1 MAWKFLNIGKANAE
15 IDRLEAELAAAKTSA
30 ASTAPTPDKI
40 AALEKRIDDLAASI
54 ATLGESVAILEKSAS
69 TSADSFKVEIA
80 RLDKSFADF
89 QTSAKEIGS
98 RLAAEITARQG
109 QGPLAPGSTAGT
121 QSGGGND
128 LVAQYNAITDPIAR
142 TEWYR
147 KNKTA
152 YDAAWTA
159 ANKK

>member
-15 IDRLEAELAAAKTSA
+15 IDRLEAELAKASA
-30 ASTAPTPDKI
+30 GSSAPPDKI
-40 AALEKRIDDLAASI
+40 VALEKRLEDLAASM
-54 ATLGESVAILEKSAS
+54 ATLGESVAALEKAISAS
-69 TSADSFKVEIA
+69 GDSFKVEIA
-80 RLDKSFADF
+80 RLDKSFTEF

-109 QGPLAPGSTAGT
+109 QPPLAAGNTSGT
-121 QSGGGND
+121 QSGGGAD
-128 LVAQYNAITDPIAR
+128 IIAQFNAITDPVAR

-147 KNKTA
+147 KNKVA

-159 ANKK
+159 ANRK